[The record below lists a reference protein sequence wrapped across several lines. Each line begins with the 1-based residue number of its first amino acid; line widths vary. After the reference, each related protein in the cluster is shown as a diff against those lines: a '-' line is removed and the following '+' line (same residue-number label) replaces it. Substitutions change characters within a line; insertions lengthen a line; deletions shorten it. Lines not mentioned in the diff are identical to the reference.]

1 MNALVFDTLRLAQKL
16 EAAGFTPQQ
25 AQGAANAIS
34 EVLGEH
40 VATQRDVQDIRRDI
54 ADLRKDLLE
63 TEARLLKNS
72 AAETQALR
80 ADAAAETKALRAD
93 AAAEAKSLRADA
105 AAEAKAL
112 RAEIREMGQQLT
124 IRLGGMIAGA
134 LVVMAALVK
143 LL

>member
-1 MNALVFDTLRLAQKL
+1 MNAIVFDTLRLAQKL

-25 AQGAANAIS
+25 AQGAATAIS

-54 ADLRKDLLE
+54 SDLRKDLLE
-63 TEARLLKNS
+63 TEARL
-72 AAETQALR
+72 R
-80 ADAAAETKALRAD
+80 ADAAAESKAV
-93 AAAEAKSLRADA
+93 RADA

-112 RAEIREMGQQLT
+112 RAELRDMAQQLT

-134 LVVMAALVK
+134 VVLVAALAK